1 MALDSLIGALFGTA
15 FGSPLVVGVIG
26 LFLFIVFLVAVK
38 ISFEGAFALLMGFIH
53 IIAFSG
59 FFGDLGLIPLFAVLI
74 IDGIIISIAFLRLIG
89 RH

>member
-1 MALDSLIGALFGTA
+1 MALDTLIGALFGTA
-15 FGSPLVVGVIG
+15 FGSPLTVGVIG

-38 ISFEGAFALLMGFIH
+38 ISFEGAFALFMGFVH
-53 IIAFSG
+53 ILAFSG
-59 FFGDLGLIPLFAVLI
+59 MLGSLGLPLLFGVLI